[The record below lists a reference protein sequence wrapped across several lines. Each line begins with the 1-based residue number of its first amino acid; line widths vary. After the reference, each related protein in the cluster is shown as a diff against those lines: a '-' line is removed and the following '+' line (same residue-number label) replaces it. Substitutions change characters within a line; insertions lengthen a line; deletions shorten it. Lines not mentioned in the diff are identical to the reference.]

1 MQGGAVLKKLL
12 FKIIIILACSG
23 ISIITVISL
32 TIYTRLAQPDSAADE
47 SGKYVDTISPQAD
60 KGEQKDIR
68 EMRGIWL
75 PYMCLTL
82 SKNEQSETSFR
93 RKVCGILDK
102 CSACGLN
109 TVIMQVRPFS
119 DALYPSEYYPWSHI
133 LTGEQGA
140 DPGYDPLAIMVQEA
154 HKRNIALHA
163 WINPFRISTGSTPPE
178 LSRDNPYIKWKN
190 NSVIDDENYYFEY
203 ENGLYFDPSSRHVR
217 ELIINGV
224 RELAENY
231 DIDGIQIDDY
241 FYPAEDDSLDAE
253 SYEKYKN
260 TLSDGSMM
268 LSHKEWRKNNINMLI
283 CGMYTAAHS
292 AKKDILFGI
301 APQCNFEN
309 DEKMSADIQSW
320 CSLSGYVDYIC
331 PQLYVSNEHP
341 VFPFEKLADEW
352 CRVMKNESTLLYF
365 GLGLYKVGTD
375 ADSGTWLTGENIIRS
390 QINSLQKRGVNGF
403 ILYSYEFIDNF
414 S

>member
-1 MQGGAVLKKLL
+1 MKKMFIKITRIFICTGLL
-12 FKIIIILACSG
+12 L
-23 ISIITVISL
+23 ITVISL
-32 TIYTRLAQPDSAADE
+32 MLYSTLAPTDKTEYQSGTVNYYDKDE
-47 SGKYVDTISPQAD
+47 NSLNDTLIQTNR
-60 KGEQKDIR
+60 Q

-75 PYMCLTL
+75 PYMCMTL
-82 SKNEQSETSFR
+82 GKNEQSEAAFR
-93 RKVCGILDK
+93 RKACDILDK
-102 CSACGLN
+102 CAACGLN

-133 LTGEQGA
+133 LTGKQGT
-140 DPGYDPLAIMVQEA
+140 DPGYDPLKIMVQEA
-154 HKRNIALHA
+154 HERNIALHA
-163 WINPFRISTGSTPPE
+163 WLNPFRISTGITPDE
-178 LSRDNPYIKWKN
+178 LCEDNPYIKWIN
-190 NSVIDDENYYFEY
+190 DSDMNDEPFYFEY

-241 FYPAEDDSLDAE
+241 FYPAEDEELDAE
-253 SYEKYKN
+253 SYEYYKRS
-260 TLSDGSMM
+260 LSDGSVM
-268 LSHKEWRKNNINMLI
+268 LSQQEWRKSNINMLI

-309 DEKMSADIQSW
+309 DEKMSADIKSW
-320 CSLSGYVDYIC
+320 CTWSGYVDYIC
-331 PQLYVSNEHP
+331 PQRYVSNEHP
-341 VFPFEKLADEW
+341 VFPFEDLADEW
-352 CRVMKNESTLLYF
+352 CDFMKNESTLLYF

-390 QINSLQKRGVNGF
+390 QIASLRKRGVNGF
-403 ILYSYEFIDNF
+403 ILYSYEYIDKY